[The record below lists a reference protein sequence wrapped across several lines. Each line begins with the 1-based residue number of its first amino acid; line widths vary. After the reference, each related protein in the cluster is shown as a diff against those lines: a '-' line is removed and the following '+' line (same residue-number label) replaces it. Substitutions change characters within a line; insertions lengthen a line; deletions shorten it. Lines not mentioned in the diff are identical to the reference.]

1 MVGDKML
8 TNRTILLCLH
18 FIQPIKRKAFCKRTL
33 MCSCETNFSII
44 RTWSF
49 QFVRCAICARSV
61 HCAADFPPQLS
72 CDSETAGVGHQ
83 DPVSSCDD
91 WVHIFGDKF
100 SITAMRNC
108 AEIIWRQVI
117 VIVIVCLDF
126 IKVSFSKNLKSA
138 KRMKRKKIKN
148 QKRRCANDE
157 HRPIFFDPV
166 LSQTCQ
172 TAKVCSFFSL
182 FAFHNI
188 GKKCK
193 TYFLLQFPT
202 RQDRNLMSLPFRPK
216 DLKDL
221 WWGIEHL

>member
-1 MVGDKML
+1 
-8 TNRTILLCLH
+8 
-18 FIQPIKRKAFCKRTL
+18 
-33 MCSCETNFSII
+33 MCSCETDFSII

-61 HCAADFPPQLS
+61 SVQADFPPQLS

-91 WVHIFGDKF
+91 WVHIFGGKF

-172 TAKVCSFFSL
+172 TAKVCNFF
-182 FAFHNI
+182 H
-188 GKKCK
+188 
-193 TYFLLQFPT
+193 FLHFTILEKSAELIFCCNFP
-202 RQDRNLMSLPFRPK
+202 RGRIEIWCLCPF
-216 DLKDL
+216 DLKT
-221 WWGIEHL
+221 